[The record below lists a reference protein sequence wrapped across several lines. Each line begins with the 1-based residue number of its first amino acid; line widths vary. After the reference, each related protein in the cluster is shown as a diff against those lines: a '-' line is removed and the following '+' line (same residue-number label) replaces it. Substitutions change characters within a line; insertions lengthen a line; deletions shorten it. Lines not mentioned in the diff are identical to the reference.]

1 MKTSYILSILLAIAV
16 SASTKAQDSARVAA
30 TLKQL
35 LSTCRNVDFGDS
47 NTQKLG
53 AFYKAAPYIVYQGDD
68 EKRRW
73 KDIANYNNADEKEQV
88 DQVCLKINNSVNQD
102 SAYKVVK
109 YVTNTE
115 SEGKWHVVYVNYIK
129 NGRERHAAFA
139 FLKVK
144 GRFALGDID

>member
-1 MKTSYILSILLAIAV
+1 MKARYLLSVALAIAV
-16 SASTKAQDSARVAA
+16 SASAKAQDSTRVAS

-35 LSTCRNVDFGDS
+35 LSTCRNVNFADS

-53 AFYKAAPYIVYQGDD
+53 RFYKAAPYIVYQGDD

-73 KDIANYNNADEKEQV
+73 KDIANYKNADEKEQV
-88 DQVCLKINNSVNQD
+88 DQVCLKINSSVNQD
-102 SAYKVVK
+102 TAYKIVK

-115 SEGKWHVVYVNYIK
+115 SEGKWYVLHVNYIK
-129 NGRERHAAFA
+129 NGKERHAAFA